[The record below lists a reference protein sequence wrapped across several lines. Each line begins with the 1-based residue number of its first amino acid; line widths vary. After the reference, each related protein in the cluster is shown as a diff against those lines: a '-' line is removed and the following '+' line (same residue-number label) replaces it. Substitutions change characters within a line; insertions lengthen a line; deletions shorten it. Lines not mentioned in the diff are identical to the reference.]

1 MIVVEHP
8 VAAWQR
14 DLPLRVGQHI
24 DVDESMDN
32 LLRHLKSA
40 YALQEDWHARGQEFQ
55 FSCAEGN
62 TDDNAKAAGQ
72 DENYVVSSLHLNAR
86 DKKILLT
93 LHSLKQI
100 GKEIGLAQDTVV
112 FLLEKRPGLL
122 ADTLNCIFNDRHS
135 DKEWLLR
142 LRLGTVAGNS
152 CWVLRAF
159 LYRGYNRLDSI
170 HLVDSLQEFCKDSSL
185 DFSRFAFDGN
195 RLFLHLINP
204 VESRGF
210 MTKVGDKFCSGIAIV
225 NSEIDKENVI
235 EVDFYFER
243 LICTNGMTTQEKK
256 THCIKKSVPL
266 NTQSQFYDQLPEYPL
281 DEKLREQIRHY
292 VVDEL
297 NKIFGQLPA
306 AQQFLVNIAQE
317 LSSRRFDNERD
328 AIKEILR
335 RMGAYR
341 TIRIEDVLVFLEEE
355 RRDFPEHLNNY
366 WLIYNA
372 IMRYISHR
380 MLIAD
385 PPTMYLWRLGWGYQR
400 TAGKTRFH
408 YPGPARAGTSG
419 PPVV

>member
-112 FLLEKRPGLL
+112 FLLEKRPSLL
-122 ADTLNCIFNDRHS
+122 AETLNCMFNERPS
-135 DKEWLLR
+135 NREWLLR

-159 LYRGYNRLDSI
+159 LEKGYNRLDSI
-170 HLVDSLQEFCKDSSL
+170 HLVEALQEFCKDSSL
-185 DFSRFAFDGN
+185 EFSRFAFDGN

-204 VESRGF
+204 VGSKGF
-210 MTKVGDKFCSGIAIV
+210 PTEVGDKFCSGITIV
-225 NSEIDKENVI
+225 NSEIDKRNVI

-243 LICTNGMTTQEKK
+243 LICTNGMTAHEKK
-256 THCIKKSVPL
+256 TLYCIEKSVPL
-266 NTQSQFYDQLPEYPL
+266 NTQFYNELPEYPL
-281 DEKLREQIRHY
+281 NEKLREQIHIY
-292 VVDEL
+292 VVNEL
-297 NKIFGQLPA
+297 KKIFGQLPA
-306 AQQFLVNIAQE
+306 AEKFLLKIAQE
-317 LSSRRFDNERD
+317 LSSRIFNNESD

-335 RMGAYR
+335 RMGASN
-341 TIRIEDVLVFLEEE
+341 IIEVEDVLEFLKEE
-355 RRDFPEHLNNY
+355 RRDFSNRRNDY

-385 PPTMYLWRLGWGYQR
+385 PPTMYLWRLGWRYQI
-400 TAGKTRFH
+400 TAGRKGFH
-408 YPGPARAGTSG
+408 FPKPARAEPSG